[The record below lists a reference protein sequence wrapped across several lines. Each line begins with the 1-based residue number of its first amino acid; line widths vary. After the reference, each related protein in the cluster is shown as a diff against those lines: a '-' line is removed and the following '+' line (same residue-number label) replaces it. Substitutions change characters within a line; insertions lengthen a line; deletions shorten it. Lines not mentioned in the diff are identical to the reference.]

1 MIADRWT
8 GKNSGLPKLSFHY
21 SALLHFFGLILLIP
35 GISKRRNYQIMG
47 VNTDTDAADSELQNS
62 KLQHAVDFSENSGSR
77 IAAIDSGLR

>member
-1 MIADRWT
+1 
-8 GKNSGLPKLSFHY
+8 
-21 SALLHFFGLILLIP
+21 
-35 GISKRRNYQIMG
+35 MG